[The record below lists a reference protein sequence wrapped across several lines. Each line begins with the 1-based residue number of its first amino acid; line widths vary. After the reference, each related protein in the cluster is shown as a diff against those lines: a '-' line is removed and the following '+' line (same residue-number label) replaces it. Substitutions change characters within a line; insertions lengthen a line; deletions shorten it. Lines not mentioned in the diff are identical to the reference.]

1 MSDCCGN
8 AACEISKLHDRQRAT
23 LRAVLGIN
31 LGMFAVEITA
41 GLMAASTALLGDS
54 LDMLGDALAYGFS
67 LFVVGRHAGW
77 KARAAYLKGG
87 IMAVFGLF
95 VLVQAGYKFMNP
107 EIPHYETIGLVGLLA
122 FAANAACLTLLWR
135 HRGEDVNMRS
145 VWLCSRNDIIANL
158 AVILAAAGVW
168 LSASQWPDLIVG
180 LGIAALFLHSSV
192 EVFRDAGK
200 TMAEHNAASGTV
212 AEPARN

>member
-8 AACEISKLHDRQRAT
+8 AACEISKLQNRQRST

-67 LFVVGRHAGW
+67 LYVVGRHAGW

-95 VLVQAGYKFMNP
+95 VLVQAGYKFLNP
-107 EIPHYETIGLVGLLA
+107 ELPHYETIGVVGLLA
-122 FAANAACLTLLWR
+122 LAANAACLSLLWR
-135 HRGEDVNMRS
+135 HRAEDVNMRS

-158 AVILAAAGVW
+158 AVIAAAVGVW
-168 LSASQWPDLIVG
+168 ISASQWPDLIVG
-180 LGIAALFLHSSV
+180 LGIAALFLRSSV
-192 EVFRDAGK
+192 EVFRDAGR
-200 TMAEHNAASGTV
+200 TMAEHNSASAAGTE
-212 AEPARN
+212 AARH